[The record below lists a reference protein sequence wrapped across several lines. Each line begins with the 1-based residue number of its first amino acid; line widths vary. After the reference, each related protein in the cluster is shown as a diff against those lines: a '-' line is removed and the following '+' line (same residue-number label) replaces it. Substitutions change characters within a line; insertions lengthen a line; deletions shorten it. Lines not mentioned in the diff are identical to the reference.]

1 MARYFKYNPQQYESM
16 FVPLPLDLFAA
27 KGQATQQG
35 YDQLVTAKGQVEDE
49 FRNVLALTK
58 DIPKRT
64 ELINQYKQGFN
75 EAVDS
80 ANGNVEQ
87 LYSNL
92 KNLHKDFQTDMAYGH
107 LGAIQQ
113 SYNTYQEVD
122 KLWKEAKQAGKQD
135 DATYYYNIKKK
146 LEDWETAGGTMA
158 TEQPGVFTTFG
169 ADSPDVMFDRD
180 KYQERIESNWK
191 DNIETAIRGDV
202 NYKHLESVGGLEFSE
217 VYGAM
222 RNDLL
227 SRDDFNKYAEANF
240 HYGIR
245 GLTDEQV
252 TNAYS
257 QIAET
262 EYARAMKIAEEL
274 KELGQEKSREY
285 INAMRRA
292 ELAKNT
298 FGIMNSDA
306 DIKEKKQY
314 AALLEKDIFA
324 DETIQMSVDKIVHK
338 ETKMSDLIM
347 SVEGMTNAGIGVEK
361 WKLTQHEPVMAIPA
375 GLGTGATTILDA
387 LNADRNGVSTASY
400 ELLRL
405 AQTMG
410 MDLSSIAEWKK
421 DGKGG
426 ILPITINW
434 EKAKEIYNGFQ
445 VAEDPLEYVN
455 SFISDP
461 DKKLKEGTVEAAVT
475 LSTMQAASESYD
487 EAENQMK
494 VDEELFGNVV
504 DAYKSDLVG
513 DQTAVVA
520 PSLDDFIAMS
530 KMYPNSFAGSQ
541 GKSNA
546 GQNGAVNYTKEML
559 DAYSKNGTTGF
570 AWLDKNI
577 KKTLTT
583 SITNNPS
590 KATGFMM
597 EYTGGTYD
605 DLSKSYEK
613 SINPEN
619 ISNFVDMAGEPID
632 SDFLKAFES
641 AYTNKKVTYT
651 TIKPNGG
658 GAAYVKV
665 TAYGE
670 DGKPTSKILRTDVG
684 NVRANIREKMA
695 EQIINDYSA
704 LYYDKQAQDELVR
717 TDAAAYG
724 EFITLTP
731 ILEFDTYK
739 TGKDNYIKTEAGTL
753 ILTKQSN
760 GTVTLKHKNADGTF
774 DYVNNKTTKLPQLF
788 ADPDAVKEYIGI
800 YGIETFKTEES
811 ESFTDEVL
819 TKRLR

>member
-1 MARYFKYNPQQYESM
+1 
-16 FVPLPLDLFAA
+16 
-27 KGQATQQG
+27 
-35 YDQLVTAKGQVEDE
+35 
-49 FRNVLALTK
+49 
-58 DIPKRT
+58 
-64 ELINQYKQGFN
+64 
-75 EAVDS
+75 
-80 ANGNVEQ
+80 
-87 LYSNL
+87 
-92 KNLHKDFQTDMAYGH
+92 
-107 LGAIQQ
+107 
-113 SYNTYQEVD
+113 
-122 KLWKEAKQAGKQD
+122 
-135 DATYYYNIKKK
+135 
-146 LEDWETAGGTMA
+146 MA

-227 SRDDFNKYAEANF
+227 SRDDFNKYAEAKF

-285 INAMRRA
+285 INTMRRA

-361 WKLTQHEPVMAIPA
+361 WKLNQHEPVMAIPA
-375 GLGTGATTILDA
+375 GLGGEAGTILDA
-387 LNADRNGVSTASY
+387 LNADKNGVSTASY
-400 ELLRL
+400 DLLRL

-434 EKAKEIYNGFQ
+434 DKAKEIYNGFQ
-445 VAEDPLEYVN
+445 VAEDPLAYVN

-461 DKKLKEGTVEAAVT
+461 DKKLKEGTVEASVA

-487 EAENQMK
+487 EAEAQYNIDQQLASDLTGLYSND
-494 VDEELFGNVV
+494 VIGTVV
-504 DAYKSDLVG
+504 DVAGKIYKPADINDINKLYPGALTFTQGGNQYTNKSTLVI
-513 DQTAVVA
+513 T
-520 PSLDDFIAMS
+520 PAM
-530 KMYPNSFAGSQ
+530 Y
-541 GKSNA
+541 
-546 GQNGAVNYTKEML
+546 
-559 DAYSKNGTTGF
+559 DAYSKNGTTGV
-570 AWLDKNI
+570 AILDQQI
-577 KKTLTT
+577 KKKVVQAVTD
-583 SITNNPS
+583 NPS
-590 KATGFMM
+590 KASGFMM

-619 ISNFVDMAGEPID
+619 ISNFVDMSGEPID
-632 SDFLKAFES
+632 DDFLDVFEKAH
-641 AYTNKKVTYT
+641 ADKKVTYT
-651 TIKPNGG
+651 TLKPNGG
-658 GAAYVKV
+658 GYAYIKV
-665 TAYGE
+665 TAYDE
-670 DGKPTSKILRTDVG
+670 DGKPVSKILRTDVG

-695 EQIINDYSA
+695 EQIINNFNS
-704 LYYDKQAQDELVR
+704 LGYDTKAKDELVR

-724 EFITLTP
+724 EYITFTP
-731 ILEFDTYK
+731 ILEFDKYK
-739 TGKDNYIKTEAGTL
+739 QGKDNVIKTDAGII

-760 GTVTLKHKNADGTF
+760 GSVTLKHRNVNGEF
-774 DYVNNKTTKLPQLF
+774 EYVNNLTTGLPQLF
-788 ADPDAVKEYIGI
+788 ADPDAIKEYIGI
-800 YGIETFKTEES
+800 YGIKTFRTPES
-811 ESFTDEVL
+811 EEFTDEVL